1 MNLFCSPSW
10 NKKCKL
16 LRAQLKTDSV
26 CKFSHRGAVW
36 GDLRRFCFTCLLIFV
51 CCTSPCSSTI
61 LSWIYF
67 FWITHNLLFYT
78 AKNSLQFCQMTK
90 DLYFKWLNV
99 TYQQR
104 NSPLF
109 WGHAKGKLGWPVS
122 LRSAR
127 KRGWYYGMKTC
138 GWTAYCLWTGG
149 MWDVLLSSS
158 RLLWWLV
165 CRRWS
170 YWKKHMLRDHLLHPP
185 FVTNLLHPSY
195 RTGCLN
201 SHPFITFRTLL

>member
-26 CKFSHRGAVW
+26 CKLSHRGAVW

-61 LSWIYF
+61 LSWIYCF

-78 AKNSLQFCQMTK
+78 AKNSLQFCQMAK

-109 WGHAKGKLGWPVS
+109 WGHAKGKLGWPV
-122 LRSAR
+122 L
-127 KRGWYYGMKTC
+127 YGLQGREVGTMAWKPMDGLLTASEQVVC
-138 GWTAYCLWTGG
+138 GMFSFL
-149 MWDVLLSSS
+149 
-158 RLLWWLV
+158 
-165 CRRWS
+165 
-170 YWKKHMLRDHLLHPP
+170 PP
-185 FVTNLLHPSY
+185 DFCD
-195 RTGCLN
+195 G
-201 SHPFITFRTLL
+201 

>member
-26 CKFSHRGAVW
+26 CKLSHRGAVW
-36 GDLRRFCFTCLLIFV
+36 GYLRRFCFTCLLIFV

-67 FWITHNLLFYT
+67 FWITHNFLFYT

-122 LRSAR
+122 LQSAR
-127 KRGWYYGMKTC
+127 KRGWYYGMWMDCLLPLNRWYVGCSPFFLQNSVMVSLQEVIILEKTH
-138 GWTAYCLWTGG
+138 AER
-149 MWDVLLSSS
+149 S
-158 RLLWWLV
+158 LV
-165 CRRWS
+165 
-170 YWKKHMLRDHLLHPP
+170 
-185 FVTNLLHPSY
+185 TPSLCY
-195 RTGCLN
+195 
-201 SHPFITFRTLL
+201 